1 MQYIKH
7 LFELYISYMKVA
19 LVTMTVTLV
28 SLFFYAG
35 IKTGKGELFSY
46 HLLITLLAVVSVHL
60 LERMRLKRLE
70 AEIRRLQEY
79 LLVIQRQDNK
89 EVIERHV
96 QSSVQQ

>member
-7 LFELYISYMKVA
+7 VFELYISYMKVA
-19 LVTMTVTLV
+19 LVTMIVTLAC
-28 SLFFYAG
+28 LFFYAG
-35 IKTGKGELFSY
+35 IKTGQGEIFSY

-79 LLVIQRQDNK
+79 LLVVQRQDNK
-89 EVIERHV
+89 EAIERDA
-96 QSSVQQ
+96 QRSVQQ